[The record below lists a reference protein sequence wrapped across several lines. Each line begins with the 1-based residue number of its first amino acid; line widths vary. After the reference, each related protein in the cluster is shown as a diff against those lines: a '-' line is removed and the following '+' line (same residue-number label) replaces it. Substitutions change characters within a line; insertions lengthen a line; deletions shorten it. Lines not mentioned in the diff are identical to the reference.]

1 MMDQIQKIKEL
12 VAPILEKEEIQL
24 YEVLWHNEGN
34 MRILQIAIMRN
45 DGSMDIDTCADM
57 SEKISECLDEA
68 DLISAEYFLEVCSPG
83 AERELKDEAQIKA
96 AIGEYVYVKLRNPKA
111 GMDEVKGY
119 LNSMEENEVLIEYMD
134 KAVKRKVSIEL
145 DNISLIRLSVK
156 I

>member
-1 MMDQIQKIKEL
+1 
-12 VAPILEKEEIQL
+12 
-24 YEVLWHNEGN
+24 
-34 MRILQIAIMRN
+34 
-45 DGSMDIDTCADM
+45 M

-119 LNSMEENEVLIEYMD
+119 LKSMEENEVLIEYMD